1 MKSIKILISDFQF
14 LTRQGLIK
22 LIEEVQHFDL
32 VGALENQDQWIE
44 QVTQGQPDVLILDY
58 PKNQSE
64 INAALTEFINL
75 QANNILIVTNEA
87 ERGHIQNLL
96 SLGVKGIVTKRCS
109 QTEIIH
115 AIESVAKS
123 NRFFCNSILEI
134 VMAPHQKVVANHES
148 TDLSKRELEVL
159 ELIAKGYRTAD
170 IAENL
175 FVSIHT
181 INSHRK
187 NILKKLKLKSPAQ
200 LIVYALESKLVQI

>member
-1 MKSIKILISDFQF
+1 MKSIKVLISDFQF
-14 LTRQGLIK
+14 LTREGLIK
-22 LIEEVQHFDL
+22 LMEGTQHFDL
-32 VGALENQDQWIE
+32 IGVLENREQWME
-44 QVTQGQPDVLILDY
+44 QVTQAQPDVLILDY
-58 PKNQSE
+58 PERQSDM
-64 INAALTEFINL
+64 NATLTEFIKS
-75 QANNILIVTNEA
+75 QASNILVVTNEI
-87 ERGHIQNLL
+87 EKGHIQNLL

-134 VMAPHQKVVANHES
+134 VMAPHEGVGQNCEP
-148 TDLSKRELEVL
+148 TDLSKREFEVL
-159 ELIAKGYRTAD
+159 ELIAKGFRTAD
-170 IAENL
+170 IAEKL

-200 LIVYALESKLVQI
+200 LIVYAIESKLVQV

>member
-1 MKSIKILISDFQF
+1 MKSIKVLISDFQF
-14 LTRQGLIK
+14 LTREGLIK
-22 LIEEVQHFDL
+22 LMEGTQHFDL
-32 VGALENQDQWIE
+32 IGVLENREQWME
-44 QVTQGQPDVLILDY
+44 QVTQAQPDVLILDY
-58 PKNQSE
+58 PERQSDM
-64 INAALTEFINL
+64 NATVTEFIKL
-75 QANNILIVTNEA
+75 QASNILVVTNEV
-87 ERGHIQNLL
+87 EKGHIQNLL

-134 VMAPHQKVVANHES
+134 VMAPHEEVGQNCEP
-148 TDLSKRELEVL
+148 TDLSKREFEVL
-159 ELIAKGYRTAD
+159 ELIAKGFRTAD
-170 IAENL
+170 IAEKL

-200 LIVYALESKLVQI
+200 LIVYAIESKLVQV

>member
-1 MKSIKILISDFQF
+1 MKAIKVLISDFQF
-14 LTRQGLIK
+14 LTREGLIK
-22 LIEEVQHFDL
+22 LTESTQHFDL
-32 VGALENQDQWIE
+32 VGVLEDLE
-44 QVTQGQPDVLILDY
+44 QSMEELTQLQPDVLILGYSHHQLDM
-58 PKNQSE
+58 
-64 INAALTEFINL
+64 NAAFTELIRM
-75 QANNILIVTNEA
+75 QSSNILIVTNEV
-87 ERGHIQNLL
+87 EKKHIQNLL
-96 SLGVKGIVTKRCS
+96 SFGVKGIVTKRCS

-134 VMAPHQKVVANHES
+134 VMEPHEEVLANHER
-148 TDLSKRELEVL
+148 TGLSKRELEVL

-170 IAENL
+170 IAEKL

-187 NILKKLKLKSPAQ
+187 NILKKLNLKSPAQ

>member
-1 MKSIKILISDFQF
+1 MKSIKVLISDFQF
-14 LTRQGLIK
+14 LTREGLIK
-22 LIEEVQHFDL
+22 LMEGTQHFDL
-32 VGALENQDQWIE
+32 VGVLEDREQWME
-44 QVTQGQPDVLILDY
+44 QVTQAQPDVLILDY
-58 PKNQSE
+58 PERQSDM
-64 INAALTEFINL
+64 NATLTEFIKL
-75 QANNILIVTNEA
+75 QASNILVVTNEV
-87 ERGHIQNLL
+87 EKGHIQNLL

-134 VMAPHQKVVANHES
+134 VMAPHEEIGQNCEP
-148 TDLSKRELEVL
+148 TDLSKREFEVL
-159 ELIAKGYRTAD
+159 ELIAKGFRTAD
-170 IAENL
+170 IAEKL

-200 LIVYALESKLVQI
+200 LIVYAIESKLVQV

>member
-1 MKSIKILISDFQF
+1 MKSIKVLISDFQF
-14 LTRQGLIK
+14 LTREGLIK
-22 LIEEVQHFDL
+22 LTESTQHFDL
-32 VGALENQDQWIE
+32 VGVLEDREQWME

-58 PKNQSE
+58 PEHQLDM
-64 INAALTEFINL
+64 NAALTEFIKL
-75 QANNILIVTNEA
+75 QSSNILIVTNEA
-87 ERGHIQNLL
+87 EKEHIQNLL

-134 VMAPHQKVVANHES
+134 VMAPHEEAIANCEP
-148 TDLSKRELEVL
+148 TDLSKREFEVL
-159 ELIAKGYRTAD
+159 ELIAKGHRTVD
-170 IAENL
+170 IAEKL

-187 NILKKLKLKSPAQ
+187 NILKKLNLKSPAQ
-200 LIVYALESKLVQI
+200 LIVYALESKLVQV

>member
-1 MKSIKILISDFQF
+1 MKSIKVLISDFQF
-14 LTRQGLIK
+14 LTREGLIK
-22 LIEEVQHFDL
+22 LMEGTQHFDL
-32 VGALENQDQWIE
+32 IGVLENREQWME
-44 QVTQGQPDVLILDY
+44 QVTQAQPDVLILDY
-58 PKNQSE
+58 PERQSDM
-64 INAALTEFINL
+64 NANLTEFIKL
-75 QANNILIVTNEA
+75 QASNILVVTNEI
-87 ERGHIQNLL
+87 EKGHIQNLL

-134 VMAPHQKVVANHES
+134 VMAPHEEVGQNCEP
-148 TDLSKRELEVL
+148 TDLSKREFEVL
-159 ELIAKGYRTAD
+159 ELIAKGFRTAD
-170 IAENL
+170 IAEKL

-200 LIVYALESKLVQI
+200 LIVYAIESKLVQV

>member
-1 MKSIKILISDFQF
+1 MKSIKVLISDFQF
-14 LTRQGLIK
+14 LTREGLIK
-22 LIEEVQHFDL
+22 LTESTQHFDL
-32 VGALENQDQWIE
+32 VGVLEDREQWME

-58 PKNQSE
+58 PEHQSDM
-64 INAALTEFINL
+64 NATLTEFIKL
-75 QANNILIVTNEA
+75 QSSNILIVTNEA
-87 ERGHIQNLL
+87 EKEHIQNLL

-134 VMAPHQKVVANHES
+134 VMAPHEEAIANCEP
-148 TDLSKRELEVL
+148 TDLSKREFEVL
-159 ELIAKGYRTAD
+159 ELIAKGHRTVD
-170 IAENL
+170 IAEKL

-187 NILKKLKLKSPAQ
+187 NILKKLNLKSPAQ
-200 LIVYALESKLVQI
+200 LIVYALESKLVQV

>member
-1 MKSIKILISDFQF
+1 MKLIKVLISDFQF
-14 LTRQGLIK
+14 LTREGLIK
-22 LIEEVQHFDL
+22 LMEGTQHFDL
-32 VGALENQDQWIE
+32 VGVLEDREQWME
-44 QVTQGQPDVLILDY
+44 QVTQAQPDVLILDY
-58 PKNQSE
+58 PERQSDM
-64 INAALTEFINL
+64 NATLTEFIKL
-75 QANNILIVTNEA
+75 QASNILVVTNEV
-87 ERGHIQNLL
+87 EKGHIQNLL

-134 VMAPHQKVVANHES
+134 VMAPHEKAGQNCEP
-148 TDLSKRELEVL
+148 TDLSKREFEVL
-159 ELIAKGYRTAD
+159 ELIAKGFRTAD
-170 IAENL
+170 IAEKL

-200 LIVYALESKLVQI
+200 LIVYAIESKLVQV

>member
-1 MKSIKILISDFQF
+1 MKSIKVLISDFQF
-14 LTRQGLIK
+14 LTREGLIK
-22 LIEEVQHFDL
+22 LMEGTHHFDL
-32 VGALENQDQWIE
+32 IGVLENREQWME
-44 QVTQGQPDVLILDY
+44 QVTQAQPDVLILDY
-58 PKNQSE
+58 PERQSDM
-64 INAALTEFINL
+64 NATLTEFIKL
-75 QANNILIVTNEA
+75 QASNILVVTNEV
-87 ERGHIQNLL
+87 EKGHIQNLL

-134 VMAPHQKVVANHES
+134 VMAPHEEVGQNCEP
-148 TDLSKRELEVL
+148 TDLSKREFEVL
-159 ELIAKGYRTAD
+159 ELIAKGFRTAD
-170 IAENL
+170 IAEKL

-200 LIVYALESKLVQI
+200 LIVYAIESKLVQV

>member
-1 MKSIKILISDFQF
+1 MKSIKVLISDFQF
-14 LTRQGLIK
+14 LTREGLIK
-22 LIEEVQHFDL
+22 LMEGTQHFDL
-32 VGALENQDQWIE
+32 IGVLENREQWME
-44 QVTQGQPDVLILDY
+44 QVTQAQPDVLILDY
-58 PKNQSE
+58 PERQSDM
-64 INAALTEFINL
+64 NATLTEFIKL
-75 QANNILIVTNEA
+75 QASNILVVTNEI
-87 ERGHIQNLL
+87 EKGHIQNLL

-134 VMAPHQKVVANHES
+134 VMAPHEEVGQNCEP
-148 TDLSKRELEVL
+148 TDLSKREFEVL
-159 ELIAKGYRTAD
+159 ELIAKGFRTAD
-170 IAENL
+170 IAEKL

-200 LIVYALESKLVQI
+200 LIVYAIESKLVQV

>member
-1 MKSIKILISDFQF
+1 MKSIKVLISDFQF
-14 LTRQGLIK
+14 LTREGLIK
-22 LIEEVQHFDL
+22 LMEGTQHFDL
-32 VGALENQDQWIE
+32 IGVLENREQWME
-44 QVTQGQPDVLILDY
+44 QVTQAQPDVLILDY
-58 PKNQSE
+58 PERQSDM
-64 INAALTEFINL
+64 NATLTEFIKL
-75 QANNILIVTNEA
+75 QASNILVVTNEV
-87 ERGHIQNLL
+87 EKGHIQNLL

-134 VMAPHQKVVANHES
+134 VMAPHEEAGKNCEP
-148 TDLSKRELEVL
+148 TDLSKREFEVL
-159 ELIAKGYRTAD
+159 ELIAKGFRTAD
-170 IAENL
+170 IAEKL

-200 LIVYALESKLVQI
+200 LIVYAIESKLVQV

>member
-1 MKSIKILISDFQF
+1 MKAIKVLISDFQF
-14 LTRQGLIK
+14 LTREGLIK
-22 LIEEVQHFDL
+22 LTESTQHFDL
-32 VGALENQDQWIE
+32 VGVLEDLE
-44 QVTQGQPDVLILDY
+44 QSMEELTQLQPDVLILGYSHHQLDM
-58 PKNQSE
+58 
-64 INAALTEFINL
+64 NAAFTELIRM
-75 QANNILIVTNEA
+75 QSSNILIVTNEV
-87 ERGHIQNLL
+87 EKKHIQNLL
-96 SLGVKGIVTKRCS
+96 SFGVKGIVTKRCS

-134 VMAPHQKVVANHES
+134 VMEPHEEVLANHEL
-148 TDLSKRELEVL
+148 TGLSKRELEVL

-170 IAENL
+170 IAEKL

-187 NILKKLKLKSPAQ
+187 NILKKLNLKSPAQ

>member
-1 MKSIKILISDFQF
+1 MKAIKVLISDFQF
-14 LTRQGLIK
+14 LTREGLIK
-22 LIEEVQHFDL
+22 LTESTQHFDL
-32 VGALENQDQWIE
+32 VGVLEDLE
-44 QVTQGQPDVLILDY
+44 QSMEELTQLQPDVLILGYSHHQLDM
-58 PKNQSE
+58 NSAFTELIRMQSS
-64 INAALTEFINL
+64 
-75 QANNILIVTNEA
+75 NILIVTNEV
-87 ERGHIQNLL
+87 EKKHIQNLL
-96 SLGVKGIVTKRCS
+96 SFGVKGIVTKRCS

-134 VMAPHQKVVANHES
+134 VMEPHEEVLANHEL
-148 TDLSKRELEVL
+148 TGLSKRELEVL

-170 IAENL
+170 IAEKL

-187 NILKKLKLKSPAQ
+187 NILKKLNLKSPAQ

>member
-1 MKSIKILISDFQF
+1 MEG
-14 LTRQGLIK
+14 T
-22 LIEEVQHFDL
+22 QHFDL
-32 VGALENQDQWIE
+32 IGVLENREQWME
-44 QVTQGQPDVLILDY
+44 QVTQAQPDVLILDY
-58 PKNQSE
+58 PERQSDM
-64 INAALTEFINL
+64 NATLTEFIKL
-75 QANNILIVTNEA
+75 QANNILVVTNEI
-87 ERGHIQNLL
+87 EKGHIKNLL

-134 VMAPHQKVVANHES
+134 VMAPHEEVGQNCEP
-148 TDLSKRELEVL
+148 TDLSKREFEVL
-159 ELIAKGYRTAD
+159 ELIAKGFRTAD
-170 IAENL
+170 IAEKL

-200 LIVYALESKLVQI
+200 LIVYAIESKLVQV